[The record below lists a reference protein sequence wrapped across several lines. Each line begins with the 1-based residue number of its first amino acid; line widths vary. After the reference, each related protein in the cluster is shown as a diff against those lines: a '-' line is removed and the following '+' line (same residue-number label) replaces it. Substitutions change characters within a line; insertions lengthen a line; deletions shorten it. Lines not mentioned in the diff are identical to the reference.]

1 MLKENQELQKLMDW
15 ITSHEHAWD
24 MICGPGIDSFS
35 VKECMDISQELVDR
49 GLYSVAA
56 VLLEKLMRDKAI
68 HEIVGKRISA
78 RLCGVTNNKG
88 FLSECVLAIYE
99 EVDDI
104 NRILSF

>member
-1 MLKENQELQKLMDW
+1 MIKENQELQKLMDW

-56 VLLEKLMRDKAI
+56 VLLEKLMRDKTI
-68 HEIVGKRISA
+68 HEIVGKLVAA
-78 RLCGVTNNKG
+78 RLCGCSNEG
-88 FLSECVLAIYE
+88 GLLSECILAILNE
-99 EVDDI
+99 SGDL